1 MPAHDLTHRFTMVE
15 GHRIAYLDA
24 GDGPP
29 LILLHGIP
37 TSGLLW
43 RNVIPELAQSHRVIA
58 PDMLNY
64 GASDKPAR
72 ADVSI
77 AAQARILIGLMDALG
92 LGRVDLAA
100 HDIGGGVAQIVAV
113 RHPER
118 INRLIL
124 ANAICFDSWPIPEFE
139 PLQEP
144 DAEAGMT
151 VEDFEGMLRDFL
163 PQGVASE
170 TGLSDE
176 VVEIMLQPWTDEAG
190 KAALF
195 RNFRRL
201 NPEYTMAIARELETL
216 DLPTLVLCGATGIRF
231 RNPTMRGA
239 WPTPSP
245 ARGWTGSR
253 VLRTGSW
260 RNSLARWRRGSPG
273 SSGLPPA
280 LTDTRRKPNTTN
292 PCPAHRGPPDRQ
304 P

>member
-1 MPAHDLTHRFTMVE
+1 MDDTNLNHRFTMVE
-15 GHRIAYLDA
+15 GHRIAYLDE

-43 RNVIPELAQSHRVIA
+43 RNVIPHLARTRRVIV

-77 AAQARILIGLMDALG
+77 AAAARILVGLMDALG

-118 INRLIL
+118 LNRLVL
-124 ANAICFDSWPIPEFE
+124 ASAVCFDSWPIPEFE

-144 DAEAGMT
+144 DAETGMS
-151 VEDFEGMLRDFL
+151 VDEFAKMLCDFL
-163 PQGVASE
+163 PQGVASDA
-170 TGLSDE
+170 GLSPE
-176 VVEIMLQPWTDEAG
+176 AVGIMLRPWSGEAG

-201 NPEYTMAIARELETL
+201 DPEYTMAIARELETL
-216 DLPTLVLCGATGIRF
+216 DLPVLVLWGDRDPFQKPDYATRLRDTIPGAQLDWIEGTAHWIMEEQPDAVATRIAAF
-231 RNPTMRGA
+231 LQDT
-239 WPTPSP
+239 SP
-245 ARGWTGSR
+245 AGARSAAKQR
-253 VLRTGSW
+253 V
-260 RNSLARWRRGSPG
+260 
-273 SSGLPPA
+273 
-280 LTDTRRKPNTTN
+280 
-292 PCPAHRGPPDRQ
+292 
-304 P
+304 